1 MVLPVAPADD
11 DAETRVLATAHA
23 LFAAH
28 GVQAVG
34 MDAIRDASGVSLKRI
49 YRLFP
54 TKERL
59 VEAALRRRRAQVIAE
74 LERATAA
81 LPTPQHRI
89 LAVFDLL
96 GEWFAVPGYRGCE
109 FLNAFGE
116 LGPSAEGVTAA
127 VRQHKGDWRALFG
140 TLVADAGGPPQLADQ
155 LTLLANGA
163 MATAAVLGR
172 SETAGD
178 ARAAAATLL
187 HAAGSGA
194 CGGTWPMSPR

>member
-1 MVLPVAPADD
+1 MVLAAPLTDD
-11 DAETRVLATAHA
+11 DAETRVLVAAHA
-23 LFAAH
+23 LFTAH

-59 VEAALRRRRAQVIAE
+59 VEAALRRRRAQVVAE
-74 LERATAA
+74 LEQATAA
-81 LPTPQHRI
+81 LPTPQDRI
-89 LAVFDLL
+89 LAIFDLL
-96 GEWFAVPGYRGCE
+96 GEWFAEPGYRGCE

-116 LGPSAEGVTAA
+116 LGTNAEGVAAA
-127 VRQHKGDWRALFG
+127 VREHKGDWRTLFG

-172 SETAGD
+172 PETAAD
-178 ARAAAATLL
+178 ARAAASTLL
-187 HAAGSGA
+187 DAA
-194 CGGTWPMSPR
+194 RR